1 MNPVPFVAV
10 ALLLCASFHVAA
22 QKVYRCGPDG
32 RSYQQTPCAEGKAID
47 VSAPRTAEQRQAAQ
61 SAAQSDAKAG
71 AKFERDT
78 APPPPTKS
86 GKTRPATASTATDKA
101 AGSAKEA
108 SKK

>member
-10 ALLLCASFHVAA
+10 ALLLCASFHAAA

-61 SAAQSDAKAG
+61 SAA
-71 AKFERDT
+71 
-78 APPPPTKS
+78 KS

-101 AGSAKEA
+101 ASSAKEA